1 MEANGGR
8 HRWIW
13 NLKKWIEIPLV
24 YQSPQQDWISVQ
36 SHHFHVLLTAVTF
49 STGVETSEESDSSDT
64 DDMCGSQQ
72 GWVDPTDSLCLA
84 RRGWDSLGGD
94 SSSRQQQW
102 LDPSGTT
109 PAWSSKSTSCQRS
122 NTIAAALASYRRQVS
137 WDHTDITLLAVSLN
151 VVNGALL
158 LGKAQKK

>member
-1 MEANGGR
+1 MVELN
-8 HRWIW
+8 
-13 NLKKWIEIPLV
+13 
-24 YQSPQQDWISVQ
+24 
-36 SHHFHVLLTAVTF
+36 HFLLLLIGSTF

-94 SSSRQQQW
+94 SSSRQQEW

-137 WDHTDITLLAVSLN
+137 WPHRQYNISNLSDFSKFCSFREGWMIITVISVSN
-151 VVNGALL
+151 VVVI
-158 LGKAQKK
+158 